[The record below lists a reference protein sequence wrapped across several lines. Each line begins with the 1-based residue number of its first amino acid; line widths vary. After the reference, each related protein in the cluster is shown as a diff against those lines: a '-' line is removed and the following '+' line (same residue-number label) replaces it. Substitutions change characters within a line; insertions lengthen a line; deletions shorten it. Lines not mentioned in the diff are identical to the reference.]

1 MRYLNLL
8 TMLLFVLQLIG
19 IINVSWW
26 LVVAPTIL
34 YILIILLAFMILVI
48 LEHKGY
54 GGKR

>member
-8 TMLLFVLQLIG
+8 TMILFVLQLIG

-34 YILIILLAFMILVI
+34 YILLLVTVFTIAVVLQA
-48 LEHKGY
+48 KCY
-54 GGKR
+54 GGK